1 MKVCENDL
9 CTKKGDAYT
18 KEIIEALKLAL
29 SENDNRAVLVMT
41 EFYNEYYPR
50 INKAYSAAEGINLV
64 KEEDYFPTSRE
75 ETPKI

>member
-1 MKVCENDL
+1 
-9 CTKKGDAYT
+9 
-18 KEIIEALKLAL
+18 
-29 SENDNRAVLVMT
+29 MT